1 MPEHNDIRQ
10 QPASSDTEQPTTV
23 RPLVQPDN
31 PYASTRGSIMT
42 KQLPAFD
49 EALINKY
56 NRSGPRYTSYP
67 TALEFL
73 PIPDGLETKIL
84 QNREARAPLSLY
96 FHIPFCRH
104 LCYYCA
110 CNKIITKKN
119 SDSGDYL
126 QYLIAEI
133 KHKRRLLSSPE
144 GDRNPLVKQ
153 LHLGGGTPTFL
164 RDEEMVQLWEFL
176 QTQFDFLPEN
186 EGDYSIEIDPRELSG
201 ETLKTLRN
209 LGFNRVSLGV
219 QDLDETVQI
228 AVNRI
233 HSAELIENV
242 LTEARELGFHSINID
257 LIYGLPHQTPATFDK
272 TVQRI
277 IEMSPDRL
285 SVFNYAHLPE
295 RFKAQRQIK
304 DEDLPSPSAKLT
316 MLGNTIN
323 TLTEAGYQYIG
334 IDHFAKPDDELAVA
348 QREGHLHRNFQGY
361 TIMGD
366 CDLLGFGVS
375 SISQIANAST
385 RYILQNDTDLQV
397 YQDTIDAAK
406 NNPVIMPAV
415 KVIKTS
421 IKDRLRE
428 YVIMNLLCHDYIDF
442 RDVNQKF
449 GIDAITYFIDEIQQ
463 LGAMQE
469 DKLIDM
475 DAAGI
480 RVLPKG
486 RLLGRSVAMVFDEY
500 LDKKHQNRFSK
511 VI

>member
-1 MPEHNDIRQ
+1 MTDAT
-10 QPASSDTEQPTTV
+10 QPFSHSEQPTTE
-23 RPLVQPDN
+23 RPLVQSES
-31 PYASTRGSIMT
+31 PYASPRGTLGS
-42 KQLPAFD
+42 KQLPTFD
-49 EALINKY
+49 EAIIQKH

-67 TALEFL
+67 TALEFA
-73 PIPDGLETKIL
+73 PIADGLEAKIL
-84 QNREARAPLSLY
+84 ESREARAPLSLY

-126 QYLIAEI
+126 EYLINEI
-133 KHKRRLLSSPE
+133 KRKRRLLAPSVD
-144 GDRNPLVKQ
+144 GKNPPVKQ

-164 RDEEMVQLWEFL
+164 RDEEIVQLWEFL
-176 QTQFDFLPEN
+176 QTQFDFFPE
-186 EGDYSIEIDPRELSG
+186 EDGDYSIEIDPRELG
-201 ETLKTLRN
+201 GNTLATLRK
-209 LGFNRVSLGV
+209 LGFNRISLGV
-219 QDLDETVQI
+219 QDLEDSVQI
-228 AVNRI
+228 AVNRV
-233 HSAELIENV
+233 HSAALIDNV
-242 LTEARELGFHSINID
+242 LTEARALGFHSINLD

-277 IEMSPDRL
+277 IEMAPDRL

-304 DEDLPSPSAKLT
+304 DADLPSPSDKLA

-323 TLTEAGYQYIG
+323 TLSEAGYQYIG
-334 IDHFAKPDDELAVA
+334 IDHFALPDDELAIA
-348 QREGHLHRNFQGY
+348 QREGKLHRNFQGY
-361 TIMGD
+361 TVMGD

-375 SISQIANAST
+375 AISQIANANT
-385 RYILQNDTDLQV
+385 RYILQNHTDLTE
-397 YQDTIDAAK
+397 YQAK
-406 NNPVIMPAV
+406 VGAGNLPAV
-415 KVIKTS
+415 KAIKTS

-428 YVIMNLLCHDYIDF
+428 YVIMNLLCHDYLDF
-442 RDVNQKF
+442 KDVNQKF
-449 GIDAITYFIDEIQQ
+449 GIDAITYFIDEIKQ
-463 LGAMQE
+463 LGDMQA
-469 DKLIDM
+469 DRLIDM

-500 LDKKHQNRFSK
+500 LATKHHDRFSK